1 MENFVTEENDYSFL
15 KTDGTP
21 DVRSISK
28 MWQVKGHEAARLPM
42 IYAAAWNTSGE
53 RKYFDLYRKYIKE
66 VVLQSYNIEEK
77 TPTYS
82 YLQMQCSFELLV
94 ALEKDIQLKNKMR
107 EIMIMTSNRAANR
120 TLSTNTKASQLD
132 FTMITTD

>member
-66 VVLQSYNIEEK
+66 AVLQSYNIEEGPLHIL
-77 TPTYS
+77 TFRCNVH
-82 YLQMQCSFELLV
+82 LNF
-94 ALEKDIQLKNKMR
+94 
-107 EIMIMTSNRAANR
+107 
-120 TLSTNTKASQLD
+120 
-132 FTMITTD
+132 